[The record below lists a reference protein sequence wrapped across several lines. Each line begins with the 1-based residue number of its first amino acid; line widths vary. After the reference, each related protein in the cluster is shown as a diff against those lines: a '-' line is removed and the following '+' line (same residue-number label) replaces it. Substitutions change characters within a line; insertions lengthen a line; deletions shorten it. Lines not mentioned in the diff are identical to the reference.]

1 MVLRMAVQFGK
12 GVNEMLIELTPV
24 NLLLMAGIFVAV
36 AVTFVICIRREL
48 R

>member
-1 MVLRMAVQFGK
+1 MFDLNPQNV
-12 GVNEMLIELTPV
+12 
-24 NLLLMAGIFVAV
+24 LLMLGIFVAV

>member
-1 MVLRMAVQFGK
+1 
-12 GVNEMLIELTPV
+12 MLIELTPA
-24 NLLLMAGIFVAV
+24 NLLLMAGVFAAV